1 MKWFRSRALL
11 GLLTTAVVLG
21 GLAASGEIREWVR
34 FVEGDSDL
42 RQVFF
47 KTVSLPA
54 GDVLTPR
61 PARETVAALG
71 ELIRTTPTAADLY
84 SLRAHEAERQLEFE
98 AAEADWKR
106 FAELTEDSADGQLA
120 LADFYQR
127 RLRPR
132 DEVAALLA
140 VGRAETPD
148 KERFFPPQQ
157 QRSWRAFERSLVV
170 IDAHALPGET
180 AVRQYSAWLAT
191 YPEQRVLYSRFLD
204 LLVDQN
210 RISDAE
216 NLIDRYAGAFPTDP
230 LFIVQARAKLAELSS
245 GESALAVYDEAF
257 QPLWPQGM
265 INDYFGLVAKT
276 RQLRSFLD
284 RAKSAL
290 SANPEDLSATAWIY
304 YYRQSQRNSAA
315 ANAALSSFRRNKE
328 SRGLPWQ
335 ADELLTLAELSRR
348 ANNYNEAAR
357 YNYAL
362 YSLPTATQEDAEQA
376 LAALIDLLLT
386 APEQPIDFGSGDL
399 SFYRDIATMDDHP
412 GFLNGVLSLLF
423 NSQRP
428 RQEFARQER
437 TSVAYFHRARASEL
451 LETFHTR
458 FSYSQLRPGLQVKLI
473 EAYNTYG
480 EGDGVIRAAKAF
492 LEEFPESRQRSR
504 VALLMADA
512 YARQEQVN
520 LEFATYESLLRELAG
535 RAERVPIGTPELTG
549 ALQSSPPPGMAPA
562 TRGAWLRNQS
572 RYGRSR
578 GLGSAPARSPEYA
591 RVLDRYI
598 ARLVSL
604 RRESDALALFARE
617 IESNPDD
624 PGLYERLAGFL
635 EQNGLGDQ
643 VEQVYRRAIAR
654 FQNPSWYDKLA
665 RWYMRQKRSS
675 ELSSL
680 SREVTE
686 AFVGTELDT
695 YFQQIV
701 TSSSLGS
708 QAYLQVNLFAHERF
722 PHNLTFVRNLLR
734 AYTTRDTRNRAAW
747 ERLLRQY
754 WFYDDDLR
762 SRFYAFLTSSGQLEA
777 ELRALA
783 SSLAP
788 ARAGNWEALV
798 RENAAAAQMIAEA
811 DLWRCHFETAA
822 PVLRALAT
830 EFPTDERVAHRASL
844 VHRSV
849 ALVYPSFTEQAGS
862 LEGGL
867 REYDPG
873 NRERLSWAGDV
884 LADRELYDQ
893 AAPYW
898 NRMAEVEPGKPDG
911 YLEAATVFWDYYQF
925 DDALRLLGLGRTKL
939 GSPALFAYEVGAIHE
954 NQRDY
959 EAAIDEYVRGSLAS
973 PDPPQANQGNG
984 GPRRRL
990 LRLARRAAYRDQI
1003 DQATAA
1009 LVSGAAPEASAIA
1022 LRVGVLDVLRRH
1034 DDLAALLQR
1043 LATQTTSLEL
1053 LDQVNT
1059 LAANHG
1065 VEDVRVKVVERQ
1077 IELTRDPVEKMRL
1090 RLALMR
1096 LHEAQKDLDS
1106 AGRVI
1111 EALYIEQPK
1120 ILGVIRGAVDFHWRT
1135 KDYDRGL
1142 EVLLESAAEA
1152 YPDLQTK
1159 FRFEAVRKATG
1170 IERYEFAREHLRP
1183 LLDEKPFD
1191 AQYLAAMAA
1200 TYGGEGRYDALRDF
1214 YVQKINALREADL
1227 PAEAKKAQI
1236 ATLRRG
1242 VIPSLTELGDF
1253 AAAVDQYIEIINRY
1267 PDDEQLIQEAALYAD
1282 PRGRRPQLTGYYLRT
1297 TAESPKDFRYHRVLA
1312 WVQTHFENYGAA
1324 IDAFTRA
1331 AEVRPDHTGVLESRA
1346 ALEGRLIRFDE
1357 ALGSY
1362 QKLHELTYENPR
1374 WMEKIAEIH
1383 ARQRRTGD
1391 AVASLQKALIEGR
1404 PERPENYFAVARRLE
1419 EWNLPAQAV
1428 PFADKGV
1435 KLAGSYLYRESA
1447 YAEGVGLFARLL
1459 TRARRHEE
1467 AYNYLREE
1475 WQRSGRDGWRGRFVS
1490 AISEIGTAVDRYY
1503 APQEKSAFAA
1513 FLRQARTELNPTEF
1527 ERVLIPLAQS
1537 AALAEL
1543 EVEWRH
1549 ERLLANPGRGQA
1561 STHERRLIELQQKRL
1576 KHDELGNQLEAYWNV
1591 YPRNSSRAHL
1601 LNRAAQAYQAAG
1613 SEDDEFRVRQ
1623 KRATDSE
1630 RYLEL
1635 LLKRQPDSLI
1645 ALAASGGSSPR
1656 DNRAA
1661 NYAVAR
1667 GGIDLALRAIAA
1679 QGRKLPP
1686 VWTRA
1691 YRGLTGLHYS
1701 RVAPEIDDAF
1711 AEILDSGAIS
1721 QRIGQAVDRDQQL
1734 AGDLW
1739 FYYGARYGEYLRLD
1753 GRPEAED
1760 YLPASLE
1767 GASARVSAYSDLAD
1781 YYREQGAYDDALADY
1796 RHVLELQPGNAAV
1809 HHSMAGVLWS
1819 QGKRDEAIAEWSAAL
1834 EAYTDQVQR
1843 SRLEPSFWDEVP
1855 AIVRTIGQHD
1865 LMPSLEAP
1873 VLKLLRTYVSRN
1885 GAYRVSGLLQA
1896 FVESSAN
1903 RQAALAS
1910 VLEFDSEANNRVGYL
1925 EVLANAEWVPADQ
1938 RETVFARVV
1947 EAAGQ
1952 QASGAQGRA
1961 IFVARQAVT
1970 KWRVRLIEYLLDTK
1984 QSGKAAQELETLL
1997 ESLADSIRSAHA
2009 PLEIRVA
2016 ALSGGLEEL
2025 LSRYRRQALG
2035 APTLQHLQTA
2045 AQQVRDNGDT
2055 DSARR
2060 LLDFAYSRQL
2070 ERRDLSA
2077 ANFLGLAELRIE
2089 QERAE
2094 DALALLRRMS
2104 LVSGEPFEQFVPA
2117 AELLVKVGWHD
2128 AAVEFLS
2135 DRVGTVPWDVT
2146 ARLQLVE
2153 ARLAAGETPQPA
2165 ARVLTETASSVETGY
2180 ASRVAAA
2187 KLLRRAGAA
2196 QGDLG
2201 SEELDLLASSVEP
2214 ASHVFRDYDFHSR
2227 LDRSELQ
2234 ASAGNVDSELQLLR
2248 EALAIRPAATTP
2260 RVAAFRAARKAD
2272 DHTLAL
2278 AALMPMM
2285 HQGAMGRDLFRQDS
2299 VFGETRN
2306 QGKLQPWMADQFL
2319 SGNGLDNRE
2328 RATIA
2333 QEVGASAE
2341 TLGRLDAASLNFQ
2354 LALKMDLSPDAE
2366 QEVTDALA
2374 RVEAERGLRMQNA
2387 MRRPVISKNLEQDR
2401 PVRPRLSA
2409 VAEGGS
2415 R

>member
-1 MKWFRSRALL
+1 M
-11 GLLTTAVVLG
+11 
-21 GLAASGEIREWVR
+21 
-34 FVEGDSDL
+34 
-42 RQVFF
+42 
-47 KTVSLPA
+47 
-54 GDVLTPR
+54 
-61 PARETVAALG
+61 
-71 ELIRTTPTAADLY
+71 
-84 SLRAHEAERQLEFE
+84 
-98 AAEADWKR
+98 
-106 FAELTEDSADGQLA
+106 
-120 LADFYQR
+120 
-127 RLRPR
+127 
-132 DEVAALLA
+132 LA

-148 KERFFPPQQ
+148 KERFFPAQQ
-157 QRSWRAFERSLVV
+157 QLSWRAFERSLVV
-170 IDAHALPGET
+170 IDAHALPDET

-216 NLIDRYAGAFPTDP
+216 NLIDRYAGSFPTDP

-245 GESALAVYDEAF
+245 GESGLAVYDEAF

-386 APEQPIDFGSGDL
+386 APEQPIEFGSGDL

-480 EGDGVIRAAKAF
+480 EGEGVIRAAKAF

-535 RAERVPIGTPELTG
+535 QAERVPIGTPELTG

-562 TRGAWLRNQS
+562 ARRAWLRNQS

-578 GLGSAPARSPEYA
+578 GLRSAPARSPEYA

-643 VEQVYRRAIAR
+643 VEQVYRRAIAS
-654 FQNPSWYDKLA
+654 FENPSWYDKLA
-665 RWYMRQKRSS
+665 RWYMRQKRSN

-680 SREVTE
+680 TREVTE
-686 AFVGTELDT
+686 AFAGTELDT

-701 TSSSLGS
+701 TSGSLGS

-830 EFPTDERVAHRASL
+830 KFPTDERVAHRASL

-862 LEGGL
+862 LEEGL

-898 NRMAEVEPGKPDG
+898 NRMAEVEPGKPEG

-925 DDALRLLGLGRTKL
+925 DDALRLLGLGRTQL
-939 GSPALFAYEVGAIHE
+939 GNAALFAYEVGAIHE

-973 PDPPQANQGNG
+973 PENPQANQGNG
-984 GPRRRL
+984 GARRRL

-1003 DQATAA
+1003 DRATAA
-1009 LVSGAAPEASAIA
+1009 LVNGAEPEASAIA

-1065 VEDVRVKVVERQ
+1065 VQDVRVKVVERQ

-1106 AGRVI
+1106 ADRVI
-1111 EALYIEQPK
+1111 EALYAEQPK
-1120 ILGVIRGAVDFHWRT
+1120 ILGVIRGAVDFHWRA
-1135 KDYDRGL
+1135 KDYVRGL
-1142 EVLLESAAEA
+1142 EVLLEAAAEA

-1170 IERYEFAREHLRP
+1170 IERYEFAREHLQL

-1242 VIPSLTELGDF
+1242 VIPALTELGDF

-1282 PRGRRPQLTGYYLRT
+1282 PRGRRPQLTGYYVRT

-1331 AEVRPDHTGVLESRA
+1331 AEVRPDHTRVLECRA
-1346 ALEGRLIRFDE
+1346 ALEERLMRFDD

-1383 ARQRRTGD
+1383 ARQRRAGD

-1419 EWNLPAQAV
+1419 EWNLSAQAV
-1428 PFADKGV
+1428 PFAEKGV
-1435 KLAGSYLYRESA
+1435 KLAGSYLYRDSA
-1447 YAEGVGLFARLL
+1447 YAGGAGLFARLL

-1467 AYNYLREE
+1467 AYSDLREE

-1490 AISEIGTAVDRYY
+1490 AIGEIGTAVDRYY
-1503 APQEKSAFAA
+1503 APEEKAAFAA
-1513 FLRQARTELNPTEF
+1513 FLRQAKSELNPTEF
-1527 ERVLIPLAQS
+1527 EWVLIPLARS
-1537 AALAEL
+1537 AAVAEL

-1601 LNRAAQAYQAAG
+1601 LDRAAQAYQAAG
-1613 SEDDEFRVRQ
+1613 NEDDEFRVRQ
-1623 KRATDSE
+1623 QRSASYEHYSE

-1635 LLKRQPDSLI
+1635 LLKRQPDRLI
-1645 ALAASGGSSPR
+1645 DLASGNGSR
-1656 DNRAA
+1656 RQNRAA
-1661 NYAVAR
+1661 NYAVAS
-1667 GGIDLALRAIAA
+1667 GDVELALRAVGVH
-1679 QGRKLPP
+1679 GRRLPP

-1691 YRGLTGLHYS
+1691 YRGLVGLHYS

-1760 YLPASLE
+1760 YLPALLE

-1781 YYREQGAYDDALADY
+1781 YYREHGAYDDALADY
-1796 RHVLELQPGNAAV
+1796 RHVLELQPENAAV
-1809 HHSMAGVLWS
+1809 HHSIAGALWS
-1819 QGKRDEAIAEWSAAL
+1819 QGKREEAIAEWSAAL

-1855 AIVRTIGQHD
+1855 AIVRAIGQHD

-1873 VLKLLRTYVSRN
+1873 VLKLLRTYVGRN
-1885 GAYRVSGLLQA
+1885 GSYRVSGLLQA
-1896 FVESSAN
+1896 FVENSAN

-1910 VLEFDSEANNRVGYL
+1910 VLEFDSEANNRVSYL

-1947 EAAGQ
+1947 ETAEQ
-1952 QASGAQGRA
+1952 HVSGAQGQA
-1961 IFVARQAVT
+1961 IFVAQQTVT
-1970 KWRVRLIEYLLDTK
+1970 KWRVRLIEHLLDTK
-1984 QSGKAAQELETLL
+1984 QPGKAAQELETLL
-1997 ESLADSIRSAHA
+1997 ESLADSVRPGHA

-2016 ALSGGLEEL
+2016 TQSGGLEEL

-2045 AQQVRDNGDT
+2045 AKQVRDDADT

-2077 ANFLGLAELRIE
+2077 ANFLGLAELRFE

-2094 DALALLRRMS
+2094 DALALLRRMT
-2104 LVSGEPFEQFVPA
+2104 LVSGQPFEQFVPA
-2117 AELLVKVGWHD
+2117 AGLLSKVGRHD
-2128 AAVEFLS
+2128 AAAEFLG

-2153 ARLAAGETPQPA
+2153 ARLAAGETPQPS
-2165 ARVLTETASSVETGY
+2165 ARVLTETASSVETDY
-2180 ASRVAAA
+2180 ASRVTAA
-2187 KLLRRAGAA
+2187 KLLRRVDTGP
-2196 QGDLG
+2196 GDLG
-2201 SEELDLLASSVEP
+2201 SEELDVLASSVEP
-2214 ASHVFRDYDFHSR
+2214 ASHIFRDYDFHSR
-2227 LDRSELQ
+2227 LDRSERQ

-2248 EALAIRPAATTP
+2248 EALAIRPAAITP

-2285 HQGAMGRDLFRQDS
+2285 HQGGMGRDLFRQDS

-2306 QGKLQPWMADQFL
+2306 QDKLQPWMADQFL

-2341 TLGRLDAASLNFQ
+2341 TLGRLDAASLHFQ

-2366 QEVTDALA
+2366 QEVTEALA
-2374 RVEAERGLRMQNA
+2374 RVEAERSLRMQNA

-2401 PVRPRLSA
+2401 AVRPRLSA
-2409 VAEGGS
+2409 VAEGGT